1 MDDIKARIGR
11 ICHPENIRKS
21 VHSVVHLTQQ
31 NARASLYGSLAVI
44 TIIWALVI
52 VYKRFSGHNAPSRPR
67 TPDLEKPQPMR
78 TDSSK
83 TKFAME
89 KPGGRKSFTLHIV
102 TRKFY

>member
-21 VHSVVHLTQQ
+21 AHSVVHLTQQ

-44 TIIWALVI
+44 TIIWTLVI
-52 VYKRFSGHNAPSRPR
+52 VYKRFSSHNAPSRPR

-89 KPGGRKSFTLHIV
+89 KPGGRKSFTLHLV